1 MAEPIRPLIEVYWSG
16 TLFSE
21 PLRQRLAEGMEEE
34 GVPYRF
40 SEHSDADDAVS
51 LSSQAAHAS
60 TLEVGV
66 GLDATGNIAVHT
78 RRLPADQPLFLAA
91 WPHDAAALRRLGSHA
106 ARLVKGLPFRLTE
119 QGDNT

>member
-1 MAEPIRPLIEVYWSG
+1 MAEPIRPLIEVYWTG
-16 TLFSE
+16 PLFSE

-40 SEHSDADDAVS
+40 SEQAGADAVS

-66 GLDATGNIAVHT
+66 GLDAEGNMAVHT

-91 WPHDAAALRRLGSHA
+91 WPHDAAALRRFGSHA
-106 ARLVKGLPFRLTE
+106 ARLVKGLPFRLDE
-119 QGDNT
+119 QEGNS

>member
-1 MAEPIRPLIEVYWSG
+1 MAEPIRPLIEVYWTG
-16 TLFSE
+16 PLFSE
-21 PLRQRLAEGMEEE
+21 LLRQRLAEGMEEE

-40 SEHSDADDAVS
+40 SEHTGADAVS

-66 GLDATGNIAVHT
+66 GLDAEGNMAVHT

-91 WPHDAAALRRLGSHA
+91 WPHDAAALRRFGSHA
-106 ARLVKGLPFRLTE
+106 ARLVKGLPFRLDE
-119 QGDNT
+119 QEGNA